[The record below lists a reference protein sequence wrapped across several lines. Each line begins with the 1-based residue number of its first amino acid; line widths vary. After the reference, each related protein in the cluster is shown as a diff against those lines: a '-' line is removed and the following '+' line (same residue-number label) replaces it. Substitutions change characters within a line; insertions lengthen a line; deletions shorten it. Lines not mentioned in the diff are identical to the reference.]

1 MYDVHVVALDQT
13 ITTADGIFPNMNI
26 RMWAVKAIKNNT
38 HIAILH
44 KLAED
49 LYRMESEW
57 FGELHFENLVDAR
70 DYVQEQMDNM
80 SIN

>member
-1 MYDVHVVALDQT
+1 MNDIHVVAIDQT
-13 ITTADGIFPNMNI
+13 ITTTEGVFPNMDI
-26 RMWAVKAIKNNT
+26 RTWAVKLIENNEHLAT
-38 HIAILH
+38 LH

-57 FGELHFENLVDAR
+57 FGKLHFENLVDAR
-70 DYVQEQMDNM
+70 DYIQDRMDNM